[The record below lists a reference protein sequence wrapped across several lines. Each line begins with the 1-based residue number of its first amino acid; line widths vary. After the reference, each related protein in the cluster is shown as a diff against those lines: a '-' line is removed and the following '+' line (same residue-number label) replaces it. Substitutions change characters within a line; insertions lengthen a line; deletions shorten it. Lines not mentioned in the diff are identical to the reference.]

1 MLTQAEARNGAAVQ
15 AEQAGNRLEQ
25 AKGSLKDVQSEQ
37 DGRNIPLKHVGIK
50 DLRWPLVLR
59 DRRQGE
65 QHTVA
70 NVAVAVDLPR
80 DLRGTHMSR
89 FVQVLQKLDIVNFS
103 SLEEVLDDLKEN
115 LQADR
120 AFLKLEFPYFIHKQ
134 APVSGLASVMDLD
147 CVYTLEKDTA
157 FSLKVEVKAPIQTL
171 CPCSREISAYGA
183 HNQRAVASLEIQAS
197 EFVWIE
203 ELAEIADAA
212 ASAPVYGLLKRPDE
226 KFVTEQAYD
235 NPRFVEDAVREI
247 ALRLEKDPRITWYR
261 AEVESY
267 ESIHN
272 HNAFACVEKGWQ

>member
-1 MLTQAEARNGAAVQ
+1 MLKDNP
-15 AEQAGNRLEQ
+15 EQKKNR
-25 AKGSLKDVQSEQ
+25 LKDVQSEQ

-59 DRRQGE
+59 DRQKGE

-70 NVAVAVDLPR
+70 TVSLAVDLPR

-89 FVQVLQKLDIVNFS
+89 FVQCLQKLEIVHPS
-103 SLEEVLDDLKEN
+103 AMEQVLDDLKES

-120 AFLKLEFPYFIHKQ
+120 AFLQLEFPYFIEKK
-134 APVSGLASVMDLD
+134 APVSGLTSLMDLN
-147 CVYTLEKDTA
+147 CVYTMEKGER
-157 FSLKVEVKAPIQTL
+157 FSLKVKVRVPIQTL
-171 CPCSREISAYGA
+171 CPCSKKISDFGA
-183 HNQRAVASLEIQAS
+183 HNQRAVASMEIEAN
-197 EFVWIE
+197 EFVWLE
-203 ELAEIADAA
+203 ELAEIADGG

-247 ALRLEKDPRITWYR
+247 ALLLEKDPRITWYK
-261 AEVESY
+261 AMVESY

-272 HNAFACVEKGWQ
+272 HNAYACVEKGWK